1 MQYTVVVSRCAR
13 GRRRWTPHR
22 TLSDI
27 DELNVMRTET
37 SITASTVSAGQISSV
52 KHGQHWTPA
61 EDRYLMQHY
70 GTKSVEEC
78 CTTLN
83 RTIASVHYR
92 ASLLGVRAAV
102 FWSDEEDSI
111 LRANVFSGLPTL
123 QKLLGRSSDSIRSRL
138 RLLGLTTKRPID
150 EKTAVKLLRTSM
162 PIYDIAKQIGTSPRT
177 ISIIAARHGLTR
189 PIGRPPGRNRN

>member
-1 MQYTVVVSRCAR
+1 
-13 GRRRWTPHR
+13 
-22 TLSDI
+22 
-27 DELNVMRTET
+27 
-37 SITASTVSAGQISSV
+37 
-52 KHGQHWTPA
+52 
-61 EDRYLMQHY
+61 MQHY
-70 GTKSVEEC
+70 GKKTVEEC
-78 CTTLN
+78 CHTLN
-83 RTIASVHYR
+83 RSSASVHYR

-102 FWSDEEDSI
+102 FWSAEEDAMLKENI
-111 LRANVFSGLPTL
+111 YAGLPTL

-189 PIGRPPGRNRN
+189 PIGRPPGRTRT